1 MFESNETFLNIKNV
15 SYIYDEGL
23 EFAEQAL
30 DNISLSINLGQKIA
44 ILGEN
49 GSGKSTLAHIINA
62 LNFPQKGDV
71 LIFGKSTQEEEI
83 FAKIH
88 QLIGMV
94 FQNPDNQIVGTTV
107 EEDVAFGPENLAI
120 PREEMLRLVP
130 DTIKKVGLEGLE
142 LRTPAEL
149 SGGQKQK
156 LAIAGILAMQPK
168 CIILDEATSMLDPKS
183 RREILSLLYELNEKY
198 NITIINVTHHMDEVV
213 GVDQVFV
220 MQSGQIVYAGKA
232 EEFFTRDYLLND
244 VSMRKPEYVE
254 LSTRLFEAFQ
264 EKFQTKF
271 LISPET
277 AAINVSKLLKKA
289 KTDKL
294 QELFLEFNKFDKE
307 SNLFP
312 DSKAYLNEVIDK
324 RDLIIQ
330 ARDLSYQYDKGE
342 DNSFDALV
350 DINLNIY
357 SGEFIAICG
366 STGSGKTTLVQ
377 HFNGLIKLQ
386 TGELRVFDK
395 DLRKI
400 EDIAPIRKNVGMV
413 MQYPEDQLFAESI
426 FEDVAFGP
434 KQLGFSEEEIAE
446 AVSEALTMMGMKDID
461 PDKSPFAL
469 SGGQMRRVAIAGI
482 LAMKPKVLILDEPG
496 AGLDPKGKKELYNI
510 LKQLQSQGV
519 TVIMISHSMED
530 VSKLA
535 DRVIVMKDAR
545 VQKFATVKDVF
556 ANMDFLEESELDK
569 PELIAFGENF
579 KEYYPELN
587 TIQFRVDD
595 LMRELIRAE
604 LSSRKLRIEQD

>member
-1 MFESNETFLNIKNV
+1 MIESNETFLNISNV

-30 DNISLSINLGQKIA
+30 DNVSLSIELGQKIA

-62 LNFPQKGDV
+62 LNFPQEGDV
-71 LIFGKSTQEEEI
+71 LIFGKSTQDEDI

-130 DTIKKVGLEGLE
+130 DAIKKVGLEGLE

-183 RREILSLLYELNEKY
+183 RREILSILYELNEKY
-198 NITIINVTHHMDEVV
+198 KITIINVTHHMDEVV

-220 MQSGQIVYAGKA
+220 MQSGRVVFAGKA
-232 EEFFTRDYLLND
+232 EEFFTEDYLLND

-254 LSTRLFEAFQ
+254 LSSRLFEALQ
-264 EKFQTKF
+264 ENLETKF

-277 AAINVSKLLKKA
+277 AANNVSELLKKSE
-289 KTDKL
+289 TEKL
-294 QELFLEFNKFDKE
+294 QNIFSELDKE
-307 SNLFP
+307 NNLFP
-312 DSKAYLNEVIDK
+312 DSKSYFNAIKDN

-330 ARDLSYQYDKGE
+330 AKNLNFQYDKDEE
-342 DNSFDALV
+342 DSFDALI
-350 DINLNIY
+350 DINLDIY

-395 DLRKI
+395 DLKKV
-400 EDIAPIRKNVGMV
+400 EDIASIRKNVGMV

-434 KQLGFSEEEIAE
+434 KQLGFPEDEIAE
-446 AVSEALTMMGMKDID
+446 AVSDALVMMGMQDID
-461 PDKSPFAL
+461 PNKSPFAL

-510 LKQLQSQGV
+510 LKHLQSQGV
-519 TVIMISHSMED
+519 TIIMISHSMED

-535 DRVIVMKDAR
+535 DRVIVMKEAKI
-545 VQKFATVKDVF
+545 QKFATVKDVF

-569 PELIAFGENF
+569 PELIAFAEEF
-579 KEYYPELN
+579 KANYPELN

-595 LMRELIRAE
+595 LMRELLKAEIGSRATN
-604 LSSRKLRIEQD
+604 

>member
-1 MFESNETFLNIKNV
+1 MSITNEPFLNIKNV

-30 DNISLSINLGQKIA
+30 NNVSLSINVGQKVV

-62 LNFPQKGDV
+62 LNFPQEGDV
-71 LIFGKSTQEEEI
+71 LVFGKPTQDEEV
-83 FAKIH
+83 FSKIH

-120 PREEMLRLVP
+120 PREDMLKLVP
-130 DTIKKVGLEGLE
+130 EAIKKVGLEGLE

-156 LAIAGILAMQPK
+156 LAIAGILAMQPS

-183 RREILSLLYELNEKY
+183 RNEILSLLYELNEKY

-220 MQSGQIVYAGKA
+220 MQSGKIVFAGKP
-232 EEFFTRDYLLND
+232 EEFFTEDYLLKD

-254 LSTRLFEAFQ
+254 LSSKLFDTLRGNF
-264 EKFQTKF
+264 KINF
-271 LISPET
+271 LVSPDF
-277 AAINVSKLLKKA
+277 AATNVSRLLRQA
-289 KTDKL
+289 ETEKL
-294 QELFLEFNKFDKE
+294 QELFSELDEED
-307 SNLFP
+307 LFP
-312 DSKAYLNEVIDK
+312 DTASYINSIKDNRELVIKAEN
-324 RDLIIQ
+324 
-330 ARDLSYQYDKGE
+330 LSFQYDK
-342 DNSFDALV
+342 DDDAFDALI

-386 TGELRVFDK
+386 SGELKVFDK
-395 DLRKI
+395 DLRNI
-400 EDIAPIRKNVGMV
+400 EDIADIRKNVGMV

-434 KQLGFSEEEIAE
+434 KQLGFSEEKIAD
-446 AVSEALTMMGMKDID
+446 AVSDALRMMGMQDID

-510 LKQLQSQGV
+510 LKQLQNQGV
-519 TVIMISHSMED
+519 TIIMISHSMED

-535 DRVIVMKDAR
+535 DRVIVMKKAR
-545 VQKFATVKDVF
+545 IQKFATVRDVF

-569 PELIAFGENF
+569 PELIGFAEKF

-595 LMRELIRAE
+595 LIRELLKAE
-604 LSSRKLRIEQD
+604 LSARGNY

>member
-1 MFESNETFLNIKNV
+1 MIESNETFLNISNV

-30 DNISLSINLGQKIA
+30 DNVSLSIELGQKIA

-62 LNFPQKGDV
+62 LNFPQEGDV
-71 LIFGKSTQEEEI
+71 LIFGKSTQDEDI

-130 DTIKKVGLEGLE
+130 DAIKKVGLEGLE
-142 LRTPAEL
+142 LRIPAEL

-183 RREILSLLYELNEKY
+183 RREILSILYELNEKY

-220 MQSGQIVYAGKA
+220 MQSGRVVFAGKA
-232 EEFFTRDYLLND
+232 EEFFTEDYLLND
-244 VSMRKPEYVE
+244 VSMRKPEYFE
-254 LSTRLFEAFQ
+254 LSSRLFEALQ
-264 EKFQTKF
+264 ENLETKF

-277 AAINVSKLLKKA
+277 AANNVNELLKKSET
-289 KTDKL
+289 KKL
-294 QELFLEFNKFDKE
+294 QDIFSALDKE
-307 SNLFP
+307 NNLFP
-312 DSKAYLNEVIDK
+312 DSKSYFNAIKDN

-330 ARDLSYQYDKGE
+330 AKNLNFQYDKDEE
-342 DNSFDALV
+342 DSFDALI
-350 DINLNIY
+350 DINLDIY

-395 DLRKI
+395 DLKKV
-400 EDIAPIRKNVGMV
+400 EDIASIRKNVGMV

-434 KQLGFSEEEIAE
+434 KQLGFPEDEIAE
-446 AVSEALTMMGMKDID
+446 AVNDALAMMGMQDID
-461 PDKSPFAL
+461 PNKSPFAL

-510 LKQLQSQGV
+510 LKNLQSQGV
-519 TVIMISHSMED
+519 TIIMISHSMED

-535 DRVIVMKDAR
+535 DRVIVMKEAKI
-545 VQKFATVKDVF
+545 QKFATVKDVF

-569 PELIAFGENF
+569 PELIAFAEEF
-579 KEYYPELN
+579 KAYYPELN

-595 LMRELIRAE
+595 LMRELLKAE
-604 LSSRKLRIEQD
+604 IGSRETN

>member
-1 MFESNETFLNIKNV
+1 MNEINEPFLNIKNV

-30 DNISLSINLGQKIA
+30 DKVSLSIDLGQKIA

-62 LNFPQKGDV
+62 LNFPQEGDV
-71 LIFGKSTQEEEI
+71 LVFGKSTQTEEV
-83 FAKIH
+83 FSKIH

-120 PREEMLRLVP
+120 PREDMLKLVP
-130 DTIKKVGLEGLE
+130 EAIKKVGLEGLE

-156 LAIAGILAMQPK
+156 LAIAGILAMQPS

-183 RREILSLLYELNEKY
+183 RREILSILYKLNERY

-220 MQSGQIVYAGKA
+220 MQSGKIVFAGKP
-232 EEFFTRDYLLND
+232 EEFFTEDYLLKD

-254 LSTRLFEAFQ
+254 LSSRLFNELQ
-264 EKFQTKF
+264 ENLETDY

-277 AAINVSKLLKKA
+277 AAISVSELLKQA
-289 KTDKL
+289 EIEKL
-294 QELFLEFNKFDKE
+294 QEIFSELEE
-307 SNLFP
+307 ENLFP
-312 DSKAYLNEVIDK
+312 DTISYINSIKNN
-324 RDLIIQ
+324 RDLIIK
-330 ARDLSYQYDKGE
+330 AENLSFQYDKDD
-342 DNSFDALV
+342 DNAFDALI
-350 DINLNIY
+350 DINLDIY
-357 SGEFIAICG
+357 SGEFIAVCG

-386 TGELRVFDK
+386 AGELKVFDK
-395 DLRKI
+395 DLRNI
-400 EDIAPIRKNVGMV
+400 EDIAAIRKNVGMV

-434 KQLGFSEEEIAE
+434 KQLGFSEKEITE
-446 AVSEALTMMGMKDID
+446 AVNNALKMMGMQDID
-461 PDKSPFAL
+461 PNKSPFAL

-496 AGLDPKGKKELYNI
+496 AGLDPKGKKELYSI
-510 LKQLQSQGV
+510 LKHLQKQGV
-519 TVIMISHSMED
+519 TIIMISHSMED

-535 DRVIVMKDAR
+535 DRVIVMKEAR
-545 VQKFATVKDVF
+545 IQKFATVKDVF

-569 PELIAFGENF
+569 PELIGFAEKF
-579 KEYYPELN
+579 KSYYPELN
-587 TIQFRVDD
+587 MIQFRVED
-595 LMRELIRAE
+595 LIRELLEAE
-604 LSSRKLRIEQD
+604 LNSRETCESLFE

>member
-1 MFESNETFLNIKNV
+1 MSITNEPFLNIKNV

-30 DNISLSINLGQKIA
+30 NNVSLSINVGQKVV

-62 LNFPQKGDV
+62 LNFPQEGNV
-71 LIFGKSTQEEEI
+71 LVFGKSTQDEEV
-83 FAKIH
+83 FSKIH

-120 PREEMLRLVP
+120 PREDMLKLVP
-130 DTIKKVGLEGLE
+130 EAIKKVGLEGLE

-156 LAIAGILAMQPK
+156 LAIAGILAMQPS

-183 RREILSLLYELNEKY
+183 RNEILSLLYELNEKY

-220 MQSGQIVYAGKA
+220 MQSGKIVFAGKP
-232 EEFFTRDYLLND
+232 EEFFTEDYLIKD

-254 LSTRLFEAFQ
+254 LSSRLFDDLQ
-264 EKFQTKF
+264 ENLDNKF
-271 LISPET
+271 LISPKT
-277 AAINVSKLLKKA
+277 AATNISAILKQA
-289 KTDKL
+289 ETEKL
-294 QELFLEFNKFDKE
+294 QELFSELDEED
-307 SNLFP
+307 LFP
-312 DSKAYLNEVIDK
+312 DTASYINSIKDNRELVIKAEN
-324 RDLIIQ
+324 
-330 ARDLSYQYDKGE
+330 LSFQYDK
-342 DNSFDALV
+342 DDDDAFDALI

-386 TGELRVFDK
+386 SGELKVFDK
-395 DLRKI
+395 DLRNI
-400 EDIAPIRKNVGMV
+400 EDIADIRKNVGMV

-434 KQLGFSEEEIAE
+434 KQLGFPEEEIAD
-446 AVSEALTMMGMKDID
+446 AVSDALRMMGMQDID

-510 LKQLQSQGV
+510 LKQLQNQGV
-519 TVIMISHSMED
+519 TIIMISHSMED

-535 DRVIVMKDAR
+535 DRVIVMKKAR
-545 VQKFATVKDVF
+545 IQKFATVRDVF
-556 ANMDFLEESELDK
+556 ANMDFLEDSELDK
-569 PELIAFGENF
+569 PELIGFAEQF

-595 LMRELIRAE
+595 LIRELLKAE
-604 LSSRKLRIEQD
+604 LSARGNY

>member
-1 MFESNETFLNIKNV
+1 MIESNETFLNISNV

-30 DNISLSINLGQKIA
+30 DNVSLSIELGQKIA

-62 LNFPQKGDV
+62 LNFPQEGDV
-71 LIFGKSTQEEEI
+71 LIFGKSTQDEDI

-130 DTIKKVGLEGLE
+130 DAIKKVGLEGLE
-142 LRTPAEL
+142 LRIPAEL

-183 RREILSLLYELNEKY
+183 RREILSILYELNEKY

-220 MQSGQIVYAGKA
+220 MQSGRVVFAGKA
-232 EEFFTRDYLLND
+232 EEFFTEDYLLND

-254 LSTRLFEAFQ
+254 LSSRLFEALQ
-264 EKFQTKF
+264 ENLETKF

-277 AAINVSKLLKKA
+277 AANNVNELLKKSET
-289 KTDKL
+289 KKL
-294 QELFLEFNKFDKE
+294 QDIFSALDKE
-307 SNLFP
+307 NNLFP
-312 DSKAYLNEVIDK
+312 DSKSYFNAIKDN

-330 ARDLSYQYDKGE
+330 AKNLNFQYDKDEE
-342 DNSFDALV
+342 DSFDALI
-350 DINLNIY
+350 DINLDIY

-395 DLRKI
+395 DLKKV
-400 EDIAPIRKNVGMV
+400 EDIASIRKNVGMV

-434 KQLGFSEEEIAE
+434 KQLGFPEDEIAE
-446 AVSEALTMMGMKDID
+446 AVNDALAMMGMQDID
-461 PDKSPFAL
+461 PNKSPFAL

-510 LKQLQSQGV
+510 LKNLQSQGV
-519 TVIMISHSMED
+519 TIIMISHSMED

-535 DRVIVMKDAR
+535 DRVIVMKEAKI
-545 VQKFATVKDVF
+545 QKFATVKDVF

-569 PELIAFGENF
+569 PELIAFAEEF
-579 KEYYPELN
+579 KAYYPELN

-595 LMRELIRAE
+595 LMRELLKAEIGSRATN
-604 LSSRKLRIEQD
+604 

>member
-1 MFESNETFLNIKNV
+1 MDESLRMFESNETFLNIKNV
-15 SYIYDEGL
+15 IYIYDEGL

-30 DNISLSINLGQKIA
+30 DSISLSINLGQKIA

-71 LIFGKSTQEEEI
+71 LIFGKSTQDEEI

-120 PREEMLRLVP
+120 PREEMLGLVP
-130 DTIKKVGLEGLE
+130 DSIKKVGLEGLE

-254 LSTRLFEAFQ
+254 LSSRLFEAL
-264 EKFQTKF
+264 EEGLETKF

-277 AAINVSKLLKKA
+277 AANNVFELLKNSE
-289 KTDKL
+289 TEKL
-294 QELFLEFNKFDKE
+294 QVVFSELDKE
-307 SNLFP
+307 NNLFP
-312 DSKAYLNEVIDK
+312 DSKTYLDAIKDK

-350 DINLNIY
+350 DINLDIY

-400 EDIAPIRKNVGMV
+400 EDIASIRKNVGMV

-446 AVSEALTMMGMKDID
+446 AVSEALAMMGMQDID
-461 PDKSPFAL
+461 PNKSPFAL

-510 LKQLQSQGV
+510 LKHLQSQGV
-519 TVIMISHSMED
+519 TIIMISHSMED

-535 DRVIVMKDAR
+535 DRVIVMKEAR
-545 VQKFATVKDVF
+545 IQKFATVKDVF

-569 PELIAFGENF
+569 PELIAFAEEF
-579 KEYYPELN
+579 KAYYPELN

-595 LMRELIRAE
+595 LMRELLKAEIGSRATN
-604 LSSRKLRIEQD
+604 

>member
-130 DTIKKVGLEGLE
+130 DAIKKVGLEGLE
-142 LRTPAEL
+142 LRMPAEL

-198 NITIINVTHHMDEVV
+198 NITIINVTHYMDEVV

-254 LSTRLFEAFQ
+254 LSSILFDALQ
-264 EKFQTKF
+264 EKLKTEF
-271 LISPET
+271 LINPET
-277 AAINVSKLLKKA
+277 AASNVSELLKKVE
-289 KTDKL
+289 TEKL
-294 QELFLEFNKFDKE
+294 QGVFLELDEEK
-307 SNLFP
+307 NLFP
-312 DSKAYLNEVIDK
+312 DSKAYLNEIIDK
-324 RDLIIQ
+324 KDLIIQ
-330 ARDLSYQYDKGE
+330 AKNLSFQYDKDEE
-342 DNSFDALV
+342 DSFDALIDV
-350 DINLNIY
+350 NLDIF

-400 EDIAPIRKNVGMV
+400 EDIASIRKNVGMV

-446 AVSEALTMMGMKDID
+446 AVSEALAMMGMKDID

-530 VSKLA
+530 VSKIA

-569 PELIAFGENF
+569 PELIAFGENL

-604 LSSRKLRIEQD
+604 LSSRELKIEQD

>member
-1 MFESNETFLNIKNV
+1 MIESNETFLNISNV

-30 DNISLSINLGQKIA
+30 DNVSLSIELGQKIA

-62 LNFPQKGDV
+62 LNFPQEGDV
-71 LIFGKSTQEEEI
+71 LIFGKSTQDEDI

-130 DTIKKVGLEGLE
+130 VAIKKVGLEGLE

-183 RREILSLLYELNEKY
+183 RREILSILYELNEKY
-198 NITIINVTHHMDEVV
+198 KITIINVTHHMDEVV

-220 MQSGQIVYAGKA
+220 MQSGRVVFAGKA
-232 EEFFTRDYLLND
+232 EEFFTEDYLLND

-254 LSTRLFEAFQ
+254 LSSRLFEALQ
-264 EKFQTKF
+264 ENLETKF

-277 AAINVSKLLKKA
+277 AANNVSELLKKSE
-289 KTDKL
+289 TEKL
-294 QELFLEFNKFDKE
+294 QNIFSELDKE
-307 SNLFP
+307 NNLFP
-312 DSKAYLNEVIDK
+312 DSKSYFNAIKDN

-330 ARDLSYQYDKGE
+330 AKNLNFQYDKDEE
-342 DNSFDALV
+342 DSFDALI
-350 DINLNIY
+350 DINLDIY

-395 DLRKI
+395 DLKKV
-400 EDIAPIRKNVGMV
+400 EDIASIRKNVGMV

-434 KQLGFSEEEIAE
+434 KQLGFPEDEIAE
-446 AVSEALTMMGMKDID
+446 AVSDALVMMGMQDID
-461 PDKSPFAL
+461 PNKSPFAL

-510 LKQLQSQGV
+510 LKHLQSQGV
-519 TVIMISHSMED
+519 TIIMISHSMED

-535 DRVIVMKDAR
+535 DRVIVMKEAKI
-545 VQKFATVKDVF
+545 QKFATVKDVF

-569 PELIAFGENF
+569 PELIAFAEEF
-579 KEYYPELN
+579 KANYPELN

-595 LMRELIRAE
+595 LMRELLKAEIGSRATN
-604 LSSRKLRIEQD
+604 

>member
-1 MFESNETFLNIKNV
+1 MIESNETFLNISNV

-30 DNISLSINLGQKIA
+30 DNVSLSIELGQKIA

-62 LNFPQKGDV
+62 LNFPQEGDV
-71 LIFGKSTQEEEI
+71 LIFGKSTQDEDI

-130 DTIKKVGLEGLE
+130 VAIKKVGLEGLE

-183 RREILSLLYELNEKY
+183 RREILSILYELNEKY
-198 NITIINVTHHMDEVV
+198 KITIINVTHHMDEVV

-220 MQSGQIVYAGKA
+220 MQSGRVVFAGKA
-232 EEFFTRDYLLND
+232 EEFFTEDYLLND
-244 VSMRKPEYVE
+244 VSMRKPEYVK
-254 LSTRLFEAFQ
+254 LSSRLFEALQ
-264 EKFQTKF
+264 KNLETKF

-277 AAINVSKLLKKA
+277 AANNVSELLKKSE
-289 KTDKL
+289 TRKL
-294 QELFLEFNKFDKE
+294 QDIFSALDKE
-307 SNLFP
+307 NNLFP
-312 DSKAYLNEVIDK
+312 DSKSYFDAIKDN

-330 ARDLSYQYDKGE
+330 AKNLNFQYDKDEE
-342 DNSFDALV
+342 DSFDALI
-350 DINLNIY
+350 DINLDIY

-395 DLRKI
+395 DLKKV
-400 EDIAPIRKNVGMV
+400 EDIASIRKNVGMV

-434 KQLGFSEEEIAE
+434 KQLGFPEGEIAE
-446 AVSEALTMMGMKDID
+446 AVSDALAMMGMQDID
-461 PDKSPFAL
+461 PNKSPFAL

-510 LKQLQSQGV
+510 LKNLQSQGV
-519 TVIMISHSMED
+519 TIIMISHSMED

-535 DRVIVMKDAR
+535 DRVIVMKEAKI
-545 VQKFATVKDVF
+545 QKFATVKDVF

-569 PELIAFGENF
+569 PELIAFAEEF
-579 KEYYPELN
+579 KAYYPELN

-595 LMRELIRAE
+595 LMRELLKAE
-604 LSSRKLRIEQD
+604 IGSRETN

>member
-1 MFESNETFLNIKNV
+1 MIESNETFLNISNV

-30 DNISLSINLGQKIA
+30 DNVSLSIELGQKIA

-62 LNFPQKGDV
+62 LNFPQEGDV
-71 LIFGKSTQEEEI
+71 LIFGKSTQDEDI

-130 DTIKKVGLEGLE
+130 VAIKKVGLEGLE

-183 RREILSLLYELNEKY
+183 RREILSILYELNEKY
-198 NITIINVTHHMDEVV
+198 KITIINVTHHMDEVV

-220 MQSGQIVYAGKA
+220 MQSGRVVFAGKA
-232 EEFFTRDYLLND
+232 EEFFTEDYLLND

-254 LSTRLFEAFQ
+254 LSSRLFEALQ
-264 EKFQTKF
+264 ENLETKF

-277 AAINVSKLLKKA
+277 AANNVNELLKKSET
-289 KTDKL
+289 KKL
-294 QELFLEFNKFDKE
+294 QDIFSALDKE
-307 SNLFP
+307 NNLFP
-312 DSKAYLNEVIDK
+312 DSKSYFNAIKDN

-330 ARDLSYQYDKGE
+330 AKNLNFQYDKDEE
-342 DNSFDALV
+342 DSFDALI
-350 DINLNIY
+350 DINLDIY

-395 DLRKI
+395 DLKKV
-400 EDIAPIRKNVGMV
+400 EDIASIRKNVGMV

-434 KQLGFSEEEIAE
+434 KQLGFPEDEIAE
-446 AVSEALTMMGMKDID
+446 AVNDALAMMGMQDID
-461 PDKSPFAL
+461 PNKSPFAL

-510 LKQLQSQGV
+510 LKNLQSQGV
-519 TVIMISHSMED
+519 TIIMISHSMED

-535 DRVIVMKDAR
+535 DRVIVMKEAKI
-545 VQKFATVKDVF
+545 QKFATVKDVF

-569 PELIAFGENF
+569 PELIAFAEEF
-579 KEYYPELN
+579 KAYYPELN

-595 LMRELIRAE
+595 LMRELLKAE
-604 LSSRKLRIEQD
+604 IGSRETN

>member
-71 LIFGKSTQEEEI
+71 LIFGKSTQNEEI

-107 EEDVAFGPENLAI
+107 EEDVAFGPENLAV

-130 DTIKKVGLEGLE
+130 DAIKKVGLEGLE

-254 LSTRLFEAFQ
+254 LSSRLFEAL
-264 EKFQTKF
+264 EEGLETKF

-277 AAINVSKLLKKA
+277 AANNVFELLKNSE
-289 KTDKL
+289 TEKL
-294 QELFLEFNKFDKE
+294 QVVFSELDKE
-307 SNLFP
+307 NNLFP
-312 DSKAYLNEVIDK
+312 DSKTYLDAIKDK

-330 ARDLSYQYDKGE
+330 ARNLSYQYDKGE

-350 DINLNIY
+350 DINLDIY

-400 EDIAPIRKNVGMV
+400 EDIASIRKNVGMV

-446 AVSEALTMMGMKDID
+446 AVSEALAMMGMQDID
-461 PDKSPFAL
+461 PNKSPFAL

-510 LKQLQSQGV
+510 LKHLQSQGV
-519 TVIMISHSMED
+519 TIIMISHSMED

-535 DRVIVMKDAR
+535 DRVIVMKEAR
-545 VQKFATVKDVF
+545 IQKFATVKDVF

-569 PELIAFGENF
+569 PELIAFAEEF
-579 KEYYPELN
+579 KAYYPELN

-595 LMRELIRAE
+595 LMRELLKAEIGSRATN
-604 LSSRKLRIEQD
+604 

>member
-1 MFESNETFLNIKNV
+1 MIESNETFLNISNV

-30 DNISLSINLGQKIA
+30 DNVSLSIELVQKIA

-62 LNFPQKGDV
+62 LNFPQEGDV
-71 LIFGKSTQEEEI
+71 LIFGKSTQDEDI

-130 DTIKKVGLEGLE
+130 DAIKKVGLEGLE

-183 RREILSLLYELNEKY
+183 RREILSILYELNEKY
-198 NITIINVTHHMDEVV
+198 KITIINVTHHMDEVV

-220 MQSGQIVYAGKA
+220 MQSGRVVFAGKA
-232 EEFFTRDYLLND
+232 EEFFTEDYLLND

-254 LSTRLFEAFQ
+254 LSSRLFEALQ
-264 EKFQTKF
+264 ENLETKF

-277 AAINVSKLLKKA
+277 AANNVSELLKKSE
-289 KTDKL
+289 TEKL
-294 QELFLEFNKFDKE
+294 QNIFSELDKE
-307 SNLFP
+307 NNLFP
-312 DSKAYLNEVIDK
+312 DSKSYFNAIKDN

-330 ARDLSYQYDKGE
+330 AKNLNFQYDKDEE
-342 DNSFDALV
+342 DSFDALI
-350 DINLNIY
+350 DINLDIY

-395 DLRKI
+395 DLKKV
-400 EDIAPIRKNVGMV
+400 EDIASIRKNVGMV

-434 KQLGFSEEEIAE
+434 KQLGFPEGEIAE
-446 AVSEALTMMGMKDID
+446 AVSDALAMMGMQDID
-461 PDKSPFAL
+461 PNKSPFAL

-510 LKQLQSQGV
+510 LKNLQSQGV
-519 TVIMISHSMED
+519 TIIMISHSMED

-535 DRVIVMKDAR
+535 DRVIVMKEAKI
-545 VQKFATVKDVF
+545 QKFATVKDVF

-569 PELIAFGENF
+569 PELIAFAEEF
-579 KEYYPELN
+579 KAYYPELN

-595 LMRELIRAE
+595 LMRELLKAE
-604 LSSRKLRIEQD
+604 IGSRETN

>member
-1 MFESNETFLNIKNV
+1 MIESNETFLNISNV

-30 DNISLSINLGQKIA
+30 DNVSLSIELGQKIA

-62 LNFPQKGDV
+62 LNFPQEGDV
-71 LIFGKSTQEEEI
+71 LIFGKSTQDEDI

-130 DTIKKVGLEGLE
+130 VAIKKVGLEGLE

-183 RREILSLLYELNEKY
+183 RREILSILYELNEKY
-198 NITIINVTHHMDEVV
+198 KITIINVTHHMDEVV

-220 MQSGQIVYAGKA
+220 MQSGRVVFAGKA
-232 EEFFTRDYLLND
+232 EEFFTEDYLLND

-254 LSTRLFEAFQ
+254 LSSRLFEALQ
-264 EKFQTKF
+264 ENLETKF

-277 AAINVSKLLKKA
+277 AANNVSELLKKSE
-289 KTDKL
+289 TEKL
-294 QELFLEFNKFDKE
+294 QNIFSELDKE
-307 SNLFP
+307 NNLFP
-312 DSKAYLNEVIDK
+312 DSKSYFNAIKDN

-330 ARDLSYQYDKGE
+330 AKNLNFQYDKDEE
-342 DNSFDALV
+342 DSFDALI
-350 DINLNIY
+350 DINLDIY

-395 DLRKI
+395 DLKKV
-400 EDIAPIRKNVGMV
+400 EDIASIRKNVGMV

-434 KQLGFSEEEIAE
+434 KQLGFPEDEIAE
-446 AVSEALTMMGMKDID
+446 AVSDALVMMGMQDID
-461 PDKSPFAL
+461 PNKSPFAL

-510 LKQLQSQGV
+510 LKHLQSQGV
-519 TVIMISHSMED
+519 TIIMISHSMED

-535 DRVIVMKDAR
+535 DRVIVMKEAKI
-545 VQKFATVKDVF
+545 QKFATVKDVF

-569 PELIAFGENF
+569 PELIAFAEEF
-579 KEYYPELN
+579 KANYPELN

-595 LMRELIRAE
+595 LMRELLKAE
-604 LSSRKLRIEQD
+604 IGSRETN